1 MKTRPCAKL
10 NIGLNIV
17 GRRADGYHD
26 IETVFYPIPLC
37 DELEIEE
44 ADADSFSLSGIP
56 IVGNVEGSPATMG
69 AQGFGNVEQNL
80 VVKAV
85 SLLRSEGFGIPPLS
99 IRLEKNIPSGAGLGG
114 GSSDAA
120 FTVRML
126 NEMFTL
132 GLSTEEMKRMVAT
145 LGADCAFFIEAK
157 PAYAEGIGDVL
168 SPIELDLSGLF
179 LVLVKP
185 DDVVSTR
192 EAYSRTTPHVP
203 QLSLREAVRC
213 DITAWRD
220 TVVNDFEQ
228 SVFPL
233 HPEIAAL
240 KQSLY
245 EQGAVYASMSGSGSS
260 VFALFR
266 EPISV
271 RTPHFLYTSLL

>member
-1 MKTRPCAKL
+1 MKTRPCAKI

-37 DELEIEE
+37 DELEMEE
-44 ADADSFSLSGIP
+44 ADVDSFSLSGLP
-56 IVGNVEGSPATMG
+56 VVGNVES
-69 AQGFGNVEQNL
+69 NL
-80 VVKAV
+80 VLKAV
-85 SLLRSEGFGIPPLS
+85 KMLRDKGCNIPPLK

-132 GLSTEEMKRMVAT
+132 GLSAEEMKRMVST
-145 LGADCAFFIEAK
+145 LGADCAFFVEAK
-157 PAYAEGIGDVL
+157 PAFAEGIGNVL
-168 SPIELDLSGLF
+168 SPIDLNLSGLF

-185 DDVVSTR
+185 EDAVSTR

-203 QLSLREAVRC
+203 TLSLREAVRG
-213 DITAWRD
+213 DISTWRG
-220 TVVNDFEQ
+220 TIGNDFEE

-233 HPEIAAL
+233 HPEIESI
-240 KQSLY
+240 KRSLY
-245 EQGAVYASMSGSGSS
+245 EQGALYSSMSGSGSS

-266 EPISV
+266 EPASV
-271 RTPHFLYTSLL
+271 STPHFLHTSLL

>member
-1 MKTRPCAKL
+1 MKTKPCAKL
-10 NIGLNIV
+10 NLGLNIV

-44 ADADSFSLSGIP
+44 ADVDSFSLSGIP
-56 IVGNVEGSPATMG
+56 IVGSVECSPATKG
-69 AQGFGNVEQNL
+69 TQGLDNVESNL
-80 VVKAV
+80 V
-85 SLLRSEGFGIPPLS
+85 LRAIGMLRDKGYNIPPLR

-126 NEMFTL
+126 KEMFTL
-132 GLSTEEMKRMVAT
+132 DLSTTEVMRLVSM
-145 LGADCAFFIEAK
+145 LGADCAFFVESK
-157 PAYAEGIGDVL
+157 PAFAEGIGDVL
-168 SPIELDLSGLF
+168 SPIDLDLSGLY

-192 EAYSRTTPHVP
+192 EAYSLTTPHVP
-203 QLSLREAVRC
+203 QLRLSDAVRG
-213 DITAWRD
+213 DISTWRG
-220 TVVNDFEQ
+220 TVVNDFEE

-233 HPEIAAL
+233 HPEIAAV
-240 KQSLY
+240 KRSLY
-245 EQGAVYASMSGSGSS
+245 AQGALYASMSGSGSS

-266 EPISV
+266 EPISI

>member
-1 MKTRPCAKL
+1 MKTKPCAKL
-10 NIGLNIV
+10 NLGLNIV

-26 IETVFYPIPLC
+26 IKTVFYPIPLC
-37 DELEIEE
+37 DELEIEQ
-44 ADADSFSLSGIP
+44 ADVDSFSLSGIP
-56 IVGNVEGSPATMG
+56 LVGNVES
-69 AQGFGNVEQNL
+69 NL
-80 VVKAV
+80 V
-85 SLLRSEGFGIPPLS
+85 LRAIGMLRDKGYNIPPLRV
-99 IRLEKNIPSGAGLGG
+99 RLEKNIPSGAGLGG

-132 GLSTEEMKRMVAT
+132 GLSAEEMKRLVAT

-157 PAYAEGIGDVL
+157 PAFAEGIGDVL
-168 SPIELDLSGLF
+168 SPIDLDLSGLF

-192 EAYSRTTPHVP
+192 EAYALTTPRVP
-203 QLSLREAVRC
+203 TLSLREAVRG
-213 DITAWRD
+213 DISTWRD
-220 TVVNDFEQ
+220 SMVNDFEE

-233 HPEIAAL
+233 HPEIAAV
-240 KQSLY
+240 KRSLY
-245 EQGAVYASMSGSGSS
+245 AQGAIYASMSGSGSS

-271 RTPHFLYTSLL
+271 STPHFLYTSLL

>member
-1 MKTRPCAKL
+1 MKTKPCAKL
-10 NIGLNIV
+10 NLGLNIV
-17 GRRADGYHD
+17 GKRADGYHD

-44 ADADSFSLSGIP
+44 ADVDSFSLSGFP
-56 IVGNVEGSPATMG
+56 LVGNAES
-69 AQGFGNVEQNL
+69 NL
-80 VVKAV
+80 VLKAIR
-85 SLLRSEGFGIPPLS
+85 LLREKGHNIPPLKV
-99 IRLEKNIPSGAGLGG
+99 RLEKSIPSGAGLGG

-132 GLSTEEMKRMVAT
+132 DLSTTEVMRLVST
-145 LGADCAFFIEAK
+145 LGADCAFFVEAK
-157 PAYAEGIGDVL
+157 PAFAEGIGDVL
-168 SPIELDLSGLF
+168 SPIDLDLSGLF

-192 EAYSRTTPHVP
+192 EAYSLTTPHTP
-203 QLSLREAVRC
+203 SLSLREAVRG
-213 DITAWRD
+213 DIGTWRG
-220 TVVNDFEQ
+220 TVVNDFER

-240 KQSLY
+240 KRSLY
-245 EQGAVYASMSGSGSS
+245 EQGALYASMSGSGSS

-266 EPISV
+266 EPVSV
-271 RTPHFLYTSLL
+271 STPHFLYTSLL